1 MHVATP
7 PALPSWQHLPTGL
20 QTRLPELLDQYACS
34 LEAGDEASAERL
46 LQQHPELSE
55 HLHGHLESLRL
66 LCRPPQQTP
75 ETPDR
80 IDFAKQLPEIG
91 PTGNGPQSQLGD
103 YRIEREIGRGGM
115 GVVYA
120 ATQLSLRRSVALK
133 VLPFAAVLDQQQ
145 VTRFRNEAQAAASL
159 HHPNIVPV
167 FAVGCE
173 RGVHYYSMQLIDGQ
187 TLEQAIKEMRNQQ
200 KSRPLSQL
208 HHAEDAF
215 AADDLSDVAF
225 DTTIGVT
232 SDAPNGS
239 GSKALSRAHSN
250 GTSQALAQ
258 PSRSP
263 FASTAIN
270 TAETVRNRDFV
281 RSTVQIIIDVA
292 EALDYAHQQGVV
304 HRDIKPSNL
313 LVDAAGKVWVADF
326 GLARCRGVNNL
337 TAHGNIIGTA
347 RYMSPEQVAGRSQEV
362 DHRTDI
368 YSLGITLYEL
378 LTLQPAFAA
387 SNREQLLGAIESH
400 DPPSLRRLNPA
411 ISVDLETIVCKAIAK
426 SKDERYAT
434 AGELAEDLRRFLDGR
449 PTLARRPTLVDRAFK
464 WAMRRQGLVCS
475 ALAISLTLAIAMSV
489 GMLLVSRQS
498 KLKDEATVRAQ
509 MHLDQAH
516 HAVDRFSGKFL
527 QRLAKIP
534 GTDQLQADVLHEAE
548 RYYLDFLRYAKQ
560 NRHMQ
565 SELARVRYRLGALQT
580 RLGKFA
586 DAEQHYQQAIT
597 DFTTLTNKGLANSK
611 GLANKG
617 QSNELDQ
624 ADLALCFHNLAALR
638 KDQGRYSDALV
649 GYQKAAKLLET
660 QLADDKPPA
669 RVFRQWATT
678 QTNLGAL
685 LWICG
690 EAEQAD
696 RLLIDLQQQLENV
709 SLRHGQD
716 RGVRQQLFEC
726 RNARVAMLLDS
737 DPDQAETLLQANISE
752 LESWNLPASDGEAS
766 LSDDRLAAGQPS
778 PQCQLAIARNN
789 LATLWGQRGDV
800 TQAIELVRASITT
813 LEHEAAQFGDAAA
826 VQQQLAVAH
835 NNLGQLLWNRQPNE
849 LATQQFVTAEAILRR
864 DLASETAPADTLSRL
879 AGVLHN
885 RSVIDQHQ
893 GEMEKAVQHLTEAM
907 EFQSLAVRKAPYNA
921 AYRECLENHREQL
934 DQILHQI
941 QDQSGT
947 TSLKSESR
955 VSQPTQRPNHPPT
968 RPRDQEDSASE
979 KEGIFNGPA

>member
-1 MHVATP
+1 MHAVTH
-7 PALPSWQHLPTGL
+7 PALPSWQSLPTSL
-20 QTRLPELLDQYACS
+20 QTRLAELLDQYACS
-34 LEAGDEASAERL
+34 LEAGDEAEAERL
-46 LQQHPELSE
+46 LARHPELSE
-55 HLHGHLESLRL
+55 HLQGHLESLRL
-66 LCRPPQQTP
+66 LCRPVHKTPTRQT
-75 ETPDR
+75 DLAA
-80 IDFAKQLPEIG
+80 D
-91 PTGNGPQSQLGD
+91 PTEFGSQSQLGD

-145 VTRFRNEAQAAASL
+145 VARFRNEAQAAASL

-187 TLEQAIKEMRNQQ
+187 TLEQAIKEMRHQQ
-200 KSRPLSQL
+200 KARPLSQL
-208 HHAEDAF
+208 HHAGDAV

-225 DTTIGVT
+225 DTTIGVSANALA
-232 SDAPNGS
+232 SDVL
-239 GSKALSRAHSN
+239 SKARSG
-250 GTSQALAQ
+250 GTSHAVAS

-292 EALDYAHQQGVV
+292 GALDYAHQQGVV

-337 TAHGNIIGTA
+337 TAYGNIIGTA

-387 SNREQLLGAIESH
+387 TNREQLLSAIESH

-475 ALAISLTLAIAMSV
+475 ALAISLTLGIAMSV
-489 GMLLVSRQS
+489 GILLVSRQS
-498 KLKDEATVRAQ
+498 KLKDQATARAQ
-509 MHLDQAH
+509 LHLDQAH
-516 HAVDRFSGKFL
+516 HAVDRFSGMISE
-527 QRLAKIP
+527 QLAEIS
-534 GTDQLQADVLHEAE
+534 GTDQLRAEILHEAE

-560 NRHMQ
+560 STHMR
-565 SELARVRYRLGALQT
+565 SELAKVRYRLGALQT
-580 RLGKFA
+580 RLGKFE
-586 DAEQHYQQAIT
+586 DAEFHYRQAIA
-597 DFTTLTNKGLANSK
+597 DFTALANQ
-611 GLANKG
+611 G
-617 QSNELDQ
+617 QSTDSDQ

-638 KDQGRYSDALV
+638 KDQGRYSEALE
-649 GYQKAAKLLET
+649 GYQQAATLLET
-660 QLADDKPPA
+660 LLASHKNQSQF
-669 RVFRQWATT
+669 FRQWATT
-678 QTNLGAL
+678 QTNLGSL
-685 LWICG
+685 LWVCG
-690 EAEQAD
+690 NAEQAD
-696 RLLIDLQQQLENV
+696 RLLMDLQQQLENV
-709 SLRHGQD
+709 SLRHDED
-716 RGVRQQLFEC
+716 RSTRQQLFEC
-726 RNARVAMLLDS
+726 RNARVAMLMDR

-752 LESWNLPASDGEAS
+752 LESWNLTPTEDAVRETDE
-766 LSDDRLAAGQPS
+766 RLAAWQPS
-778 PQCQLAIARNN
+778 PLCQLAIARNN

-800 TQAIELVRASITT
+800 TPAIKLVRASIAA
-813 LEHEAAQFGDAAA
+813 LETETDRGNP
-826 VQQQLAVAH
+826 VSRQQLAVAH
-835 NNLGQLLWNRQPNE
+835 NNLGQLLWNREPNE
-849 LATQQFVTAEAILRR
+849 VATQEFIKAEEILRR
-864 DLASETAPADTLSRL
+864 DLVSETAPADTLSRL

-893 GEMEKAVQHLTEAM
+893 GKMENAVQHLTEAM

-921 AYRECLENHREQL
+921 SYRECLESHREQL

-947 TSLKSESR
+947 TSTNADWKAEAR
-955 VSQPTQRPNHPPT
+955 VLQPMQSPNQPTT
-968 RPRDQEDSASE
+968 GIRDHADSGNE
-979 KEGIFNGPA
+979 KEGNVNGSA

>member
-1 MHVATP
+1 MHVATH

-20 QTRLPELLDQYACS
+20 QTRLAELLDKYACS

-46 LQQHPELSE
+46 LNQHPELSE

-66 LCRPPQQTP
+66 LCRPAQQAP
-75 ETPDR
+75 SNPDR
-80 IDFAKQLPEIG
+80 VDSDNQFQGIG
-91 PTGNGPQSQLGD
+91 SRGNGTESLLGD

-187 TLEQAIKEMRNQQ
+187 TLEQAIKEMRYQQ
-200 KSRPLSQL
+200 KLRPLSQL
-208 HHAEDAF
+208 HYAEEAYAVHDP
-215 AADDLSDVAF
+215 SDVAF
-225 DTTIGVT
+225 ETTIGVT
-232 SDAPNGS
+232 SNAPNAS
-239 GSKALSRAHSN
+239 APNTPRSEALSKARPN
-250 GTSQALAQ
+250 GTSQVPVQ
-258 PSRSP
+258 PSRGT
-263 FASTAIN
+263 FASTVIN
-270 TAETVRNRDFV
+270 PTETVRNRDFV

-313 LVDAAGKVWVADF
+313 LVDAASKVWVADF

-378 LTLQPAFAA
+378 LTLEPAFAA
-387 SNREQLLGAIESH
+387 SNREQLLSAIESQ
-400 DPPSLRRLNPA
+400 DPPSLRRRNPA

-475 ALAISLTLAIAMSV
+475 ALAISLTLGIAMSV
-489 GMLLVSRQS
+489 GMLLVSQQS
-498 KLKDEATVRAQ
+498 KLKDEATTRAQ
-509 MHLDQAH
+509 LHLDQAH
-516 HAVDRFSGKFL
+516 HAVDRFSGKIS
-527 QRLAKIP
+527 QRLAEMP
-534 GTDQLQADVLHEAE
+534 GTDQLRADILHEAE
-548 RYYLDFLRYAKQ
+548 RDYLDFLRYANQ
-560 NRHMQ
+560 NTHMQ

-580 RLGKFA
+580 RLGKFE

-597 DFTTLTNKGLANSK
+597 DLTSLKNR
-611 GLANKG
+611 G
-617 QSNELDQ
+617 QSTELEQ

-638 KDQGRYSDALV
+638 KDQGRYSEALE
-649 GYQKAAKLLET
+649 GYQNAAKVLEK
-660 QLADDKPPA
+660 QLANDKSHP
-669 RVFRQWATT
+669 RLIRQWATT

-696 RLLIDLQQQLENV
+696 RLLIDLQQQLENA

-737 DPDQAETLLQANISE
+737 DPDQAEALLQANISE
-752 LESWNLPASDGEAS
+752 LESWDLPPSNDEAS
-766 LSDDRLAAGQPS
+766 NTDVRLASGQPS

-800 TQAIELVRASITT
+800 TQAIELMRASITA
-813 LEHEAAQFGDAAA
+813 LESEATQFGTTAV

-835 NNLGQLLWNRQPNE
+835 NNLGQLLWNQHPNE
-849 LATQQFVTAEAILRR
+849 LAKQQFVTAEAILRR
-864 DLASETAPADTLSRL
+864 DLASETTAADTLSRL

-893 GEMEKAVQHLTEAM
+893 GEMENAVQHLTEAM

-947 TSLKSESR
+947 TGLDAKSRAGDQWQLPSR
-955 VSQPTQRPNHPPT
+955 PMEGV
-968 RPRDQEDSASE
+968 RDQADSAIE
-979 KEGIFNGPA
+979 KKGVINGSA